1 MGWAYFK
8 LNRTQF
14 SVLWFT
20 FFLLIVTDNNR
31 AGLFTSD
38 SNSIIHLLFIANHS
52 TIVLF
57 IFFLLHRK
65 IIRLHEQMRLNND
78 FSKDLLF
85 ILILHAI
92 RLRDRYSLDNVID
105 MAFIYLMRKSNR
117 KRTSIVFF
125 QFIKKNVHNFGN

>member
-1 MGWAYFK
+1 M
-8 LNRTQF
+8 
-14 SVLWFT
+14 
-20 FFLLIVTDNNR
+20 TDNNR